1 MKRVV
6 SVVLCLILVVSVFS
20 FSVSTLAVTPTVQ
33 SVKGLTP
40 YNVRTVD
47 LLETQAIRNPVG
59 FSEYMHQE
67 MLNFNPEINISAYN
81 IPTNAEGF
89 ALIASVLYNEHI
101 DCFHVT
107 KGYSYCSSSGYITRL
122 LLTYDYTVE
131 EFNELSAEIAS
142 VTNYLLRD
150 LSTATI
156 SQAEKALIVHDRLV
170 AWTEYDYFNLLNGS
184 LPSTVYSI
192 LGPFI
197 HRSAVCAGYAKAY
210 MHLMRTLGFECSYV
224 NSELNNHA
232 WSMLTVDG
240 EKYFVDCSNNDPV
253 WDIYGRVR
261 HTNFLKSAAKFATL
275 SNHAPDAN
283 GDFDYTQEPTSTI
296 YDNYYWDSVNAE
308 FQYVNGKFYYVHL
321 DDIYTGKINKIDNGT
336 TTTIANIPRWVT
348 KGSLESGSYSYSSN
362 LTRLTSDENYLY
374 YSTSIEIRKYNLQ
387 TGEDTSYFAPTLGTN
402 PDGRKF
408 TPIGFKKN
416 GCIFTVDINDSSE
429 NYMHDGESGARYVY
443 GITEGVHSFT
453 TYIKNS
459 TKHWQKCSNCD
470 AISEK
475 VNHLFEN
482 FVQTRP
488 ASCTQN
494 AAETGTCVCGQ
505 TITREIEN
513 SKLPHFSSYNYES
526 DETGHWKKC
535 HCGFLGEK
543 EPHIPGD
550 PPTDTSGQY
559 CTVCNYMIAPAL
571 NVPLVSVAVYTLP
584 ARQYFDFGEEI
595 TIAKLTGLSLK
606 LNYSDGTFSVVNSG
620 YTISNYNAAQ
630 VGEQYIT
637 LTYSGVSTT
646 LRIVV
651 NQPAPQFNLRI
662 GHSDRTT
669 RTFNYKTPVRFIA
682 ITNIPNTNPY
692 VWYVNDEKQST
703 TGPQLVVSG
712 RSNNYSVRCSTTDE
726 YGNLIEI
733 TVNVVVN
740 NSFFDKII
748 YFFKSIFGG
757 VREETF

>member
-1 MKRVV
+1 MKRVI
-6 SVVLCLILVVSVFS
+6 SVILCIILVVSVFS

-33 SVKGLTP
+33 SVKGITP
-40 YNVRTVD
+40 YNVQTVD
-47 LLETQAIRNPVG
+47 LLETQAIINPVG

-67 MLNFNPEINISAYN
+67 MLKFNPEINISEYN
-81 IPTNAEGF
+81 IPKNDEGL
-89 ALIASVLYNEHI
+89 ALITSVLYNEHI
-101 DCFHVT
+101 DCYHVT
-107 KGYSYCSSSGYITRL
+107 KGYSYYSSSGYITRL

-131 EFNELSAEIAS
+131 EFNELNEEIES

-170 AWTEYDYFNLLNGS
+170 AWTEYDYFNFLNKS

-210 MHLMRTLGFECSYV
+210 MYLMRTLGFECSYV
-224 NSELNNHA
+224 NSELNKHA

-253 WDIYGRVR
+253 WDIYGRVS

-275 SNHAPDAN
+275 SNHDPDAN

-321 DDIYTGKINKIDNGT
+321 DEDHTGKINKIDNGT
-336 TTTIANIPRWVT
+336 TTTIVNIPRWVI
-348 KGSLESGSYSYSSN
+348 KGSGSYSYYPN

-402 PDGRKF
+402 PDGTKF
-408 TPIGFKKN
+408 IPIGFRKD
-416 GCIFTVDINDSSE
+416 GCILTIDINDSSE
-429 NYMHDGESGARYVY
+429 NNMPDNSGARYVY

-453 TYIKNS
+453 TYFKNS

-470 AISEK
+470 AIGEK
-475 VNHLFEN
+475 VNHLYEN

-488 ASCTQN
+488 ASCIQN

-526 DETGHWKKC
+526 DETGHRKKC
-535 HCGFLGEK
+535 YCGFVGENQ
-543 EPHIPGD
+543 PHIPGD
-550 PPTDTSGQY
+550 PPTDTTGQY
-559 CTVCNYMIAPAL
+559 CTVCNYMIAPTL
-571 NVPLVSVAVYTLP
+571 NVPLVSVSVNTLP
-584 ARQYFDFGEEI
+584 TTQYFSFGEEI
-595 TIAKLTGLSLK
+595 TADKLSGLSLE
-606 LNYSDGTFSVVNSG
+606 LTFSDDTSSVIGAG
-620 YTISNYNAAQ
+620 YTISGYDSTK
-630 VGEQYIT
+630 VGEQFIT
-637 LTYSGVSTT
+637 LSYNGVSTT

-682 ITNIPNTNPY
+682 ITNITNTNPY

-703 TGPQLVVSG
+703 TGSQLVVSG

-726 YGNLIEI
+726 YGNLIET
-733 TVNVVVN
+733 TVNVVVK

-748 YFFKSIFGG
+748 YFFKSIFGR